1 MKKLSVILFTILVA
15 CLFITGFFSSCSNAG
30 ENKTF
35 QDINSKDAFEL
46 IQNKDVLILDV
57 RTPGEYAQGHIKNS
71 ILIPVQVLNTDY
83 KKILEYRKKT
93 IFIYCRSGNRSVV
106 ASNIL
111 ISNGFENLYNLKNG
125 IKDWVKQGHP
135 IEK

>member
-1 MKKLSVILFTILVA
+1 MKKLSAILFKILLTG
-15 CLFITGFFSSCSNAG
+15 LFITSFLSSCSNAN
-30 ENKTF
+30 EIKTF
-35 QDINSKDAFEL
+35 LDINSKEAFEL
-46 IQNKDVLILDV
+46 IQNKEVLILDV

-71 ILIPVQVLNTDY
+71 ILIPVQVLSTDY
-83 KKILEYRKKT
+83 KKILDYRKKT

-125 IKDWVKQGHP
+125 IKEWVKQGFA